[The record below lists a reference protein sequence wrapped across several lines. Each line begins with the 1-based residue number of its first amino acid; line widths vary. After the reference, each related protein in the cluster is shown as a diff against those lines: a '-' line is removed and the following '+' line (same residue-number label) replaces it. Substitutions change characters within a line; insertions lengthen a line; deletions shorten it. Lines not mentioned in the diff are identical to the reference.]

1 MKNSLKNFLFP
12 NKKEDQFET
21 KLDINED
28 SKEKTY
34 SNATISK
41 ENFVQSQINIE
52 SNKPAI
58 MAPKFYKD
66 VEMVATELLN
76 NKSVIVD
83 LTNTE
88 KSEAR
93 RICDF
98 LNGICYAL
106 NGQVSKL
113 SSMLYLFP
121 PTNK

>member
-93 RICDF
+93 
-98 LNGICYAL
+98 
-106 NGQVSKL
+106 
-113 SSMLYLFP
+113 
-121 PTNK
+121 T